1 MSVWGTFITFNSF
14 GQVMGFLELWPEDFV
29 GFCKN
34 IFIIGDK
41 HLGLSCPVH
50 HWATEW
56 SRALPR
62 YFECLSC
69 KRWGVDFYHP
79 STF

>member
-1 MSVWGTFITFNSF
+1 MSVWGTCITFNSF

-41 HLGLSCPVH
+41 RRVCP
-50 HWATEW
+50 
-56 SRALPR
+56 ALFIIGR
-62 YFECLSC
+62 
-69 KRWGVDFYHP
+69 P
-79 STF
+79 SGAGPSDGGMT